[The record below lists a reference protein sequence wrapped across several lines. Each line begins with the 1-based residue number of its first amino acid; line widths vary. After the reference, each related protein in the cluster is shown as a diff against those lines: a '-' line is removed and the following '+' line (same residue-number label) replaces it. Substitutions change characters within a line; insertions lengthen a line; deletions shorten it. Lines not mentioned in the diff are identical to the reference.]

1 MCCFRKLDTILSQ
14 IFKLANFFKVQAN
27 LAQGNNR
34 KRIDSLECRIKK
46 IQSQNEDESKKIKTE
61 LQSKT
66 KPFSDKMKEYIKTS
80 EFEEKFYSWN
90 TDDVDHMLE
99 HKWKLTKGNIDKSI
113 AEKFLQ
119 LINEWEMKE
128 QIHEKIHWETI
139 DHYLKRL
146 F

>member
-1 MCCFRKLDTILSQ
+1 M
-14 IFKLANFFKVQAN
+14 ANFFKVQAN
-27 LAQGNNR
+27 LVQGNNR

-46 IQSQNEDESKKIKTE
+46 IQSQNEDESEKIRTE

-66 KPFSDKMKEYIKTS
+66 KPFSDMMKEYIKTS

-90 TDDVDHMLE
+90 TDDVDQMLE

-128 QIHEKIHWETI
+128 QIHENIHWETI